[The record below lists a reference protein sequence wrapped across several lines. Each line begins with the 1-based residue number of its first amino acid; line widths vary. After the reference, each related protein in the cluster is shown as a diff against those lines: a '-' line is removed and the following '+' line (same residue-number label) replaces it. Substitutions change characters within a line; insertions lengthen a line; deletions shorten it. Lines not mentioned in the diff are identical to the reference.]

1 MAPGGRPRSCPHP
14 HPSDWRQRWRTRSAP
29 APRVA
34 PSALGE
40 QRGSSFCLGSLGESG
55 FWRIFSPD
63 SSGNKNLEGVD
74 EVRKPG
80 SGHGVGGER
89 MKPGTSWASD
99 FRVIEADRG
108 WLLGRFIL
116 CYFFFSPVM
125 GGLGRDSEGVFR
137 VGPRGEQVPWR
148 KDLLRSTS
156 NMGG

>member
-1 MAPGGRPRSCPHP
+1 MGA
-14 HPSDWRQRWRTRSAP
+14 A
-29 APRVA
+29 
-34 PSALGE
+34 SALGPL
-40 QRGSSFCLGSLGESG
+40 GNLGSGG
-55 FWRIFSPD
+55 FFPPD

-116 CYFFFSPVM
+116 CYFFFSCD
-125 GGLGRDSEGVFR
+125 GRAGEGL
-137 VGPRGEQVPWR
+137 
-148 KDLLRSTS
+148 
-156 NMGG
+156 